1 MLKIEKITLAQL
13 GQEYENHIELQKYFI
28 DKCKDDIKRAEKSG
42 DNNAV
47 CELKSKLQKFYEIK
61 RELQETADKLKNYYK
76 GDDEC
81 DSL

>member
-1 MLKIEKITLAQL
+1 MKTERTTLAGL
-13 GQEYENHIELQKYFI
+13 GQEYEKHIELQQYFI
-28 DKCKDDIKRAEKSG
+28 DKCKDQIKMAEKVG

-61 RELQETADKLKNYYK
+61 RELQGTANTLKNYYQ
-76 GDDEC
+76 GDDER

>member
-1 MLKIEKITLAQL
+1 MSLVELAK
-13 GQEYENHIELQKYFI
+13 EYEKHIELQEYFI
-28 DKCKDDIKRAEKSG
+28 DNCKKEIKRAQKAG

-61 RELQETADKLKNYYK
+61 RELRETADTLKNYYK
-76 GDDEC
+76 GDDEL

>member
-1 MLKIEKITLAQL
+1 MTLAEL
-13 GQEYENHIELQKYFI
+13 GQEYEKHIEMQQYFI

-47 CELKSKLQKFYEIK
+47 LELKSKLQKFYEIK
-61 RELQETADKLKNYYK
+61 RELSETADTLKNYYK
-76 GDDEC
+76 GDDEL

>member
-1 MLKIEKITLAQL
+1 MSLAQL
-13 GQEYENHIELQKYFI
+13 GQEYEKHIELQQYFI
-28 DKCKDDIKRAEKSG
+28 DKCKNDIKKAEKVG

-61 RELQETADKLKNYYK
+61 RELCETAEKLKNYYK
-76 GDDEC
+76 GDDGR

>member
-1 MLKIEKITLAQL
+1 MGKKYEK
-13 GQEYENHIELQKYFI
+13 HIEMQQYFI

-47 CELKSKLQKFYEIK
+47 LQLKSKLQKFYEIK
-61 RELQETADKLKNYYK
+61 RELSETADTLKNYYK
-76 GDDEC
+76 GDDEL

>member
-1 MLKIEKITLAQL
+1 MTLVEL
-13 GQEYENHIELQKYFI
+13 GQEYEKHIEMQQYFI

-47 CELKSKLQKFYEIK
+47 LELKSKLQKFYEIK
-61 RELQETADKLKNYYK
+61 RELSETAEKQKNYYK
-76 GDDEC
+76 GDDEL

>member
-1 MLKIEKITLAQL
+1 MKTEKMSLVELAK
-13 GQEYENHIELQKYFI
+13 EYEKHIELQEYFI
-28 DKCKDDIKRAEKSG
+28 DNCKKEIKRTQKAG

-61 RELQETADKLKNYYK
+61 RELRETADTLKNYYK
-76 GDDEC
+76 GDDEL